1 MNILPAKVNV
11 LHFGDLLNL
20 TCIVFG
26 NRSDFGLIQYL
37 WTVNDKLSN
46 ISSPIL
52 TIDYLTLESINQH
65 GVYKCTAFGI
75 DGVSIGESSSTLV
88 AYAPHLTRQPSS
100 LSISINNTVSFSCT
114 AFGYPIPTIQWKRVS
129 STEGISTLEDINDF
143 SINLPLNAYNNSI
156 SGSIN
161 ETSTLRIDP
170 FDYEDYGY
178 YICIA
183 RLSSSDLSNCC
194 PPNTFNIST
203 QYNAISSIA
212 TLTGTAKICYVFIYN
227 CSSFLQFLQKEV

>member
-26 NRSDFGLIQYL
+26 NRSDLGLIQYL
-37 WTVNDKLSN
+37 WTVNGKLIN
-46 ISSPIL
+46 VSSPVL

-88 AYAPHLTRQPSS
+88 AYAPHLTTQPSS
-100 LSISINNTVSFSCT
+100 LFISINNTVSFSCT

-161 ETSTLRIDP
+161 ETSSLRIDP
-170 FDYEDYGY
+170 VQHKDFGY

-183 RLSSSDLSNCC
+183 KLSSTDILFVADCCSSNNSSNSTTREYNVLSS
-194 PPNTFNIST
+194 F
-203 QYNAISSIA
+203 A
-212 TLTGTAKICYVFIYN
+212 TLTGIDEKFV
-227 CSSFLQFLQKEV
+227 